1 MDRKELTNREVLLN
15 GFARLPER
23 SVIFSKYRGA
33 VEITIKAYRDTGEII
48 DIDSIDLTRL
58 QVQYLR
64 TLLSGE
70 EILSE
75 EGIDRIEQLLQRNFQ
90 SSLRKP
96 VYSGIRACRQKLEE
110 LREDEENRDNSRY
123 E

>member
-1 MDRKELTNREVLLN
+1 MDRKELNSRDVLLN

-23 SVIFSKYRGA
+23 SVIFNKYHGA
-33 VEITIKAYRDTGEII
+33 VEITIRAYRETGEII

-58 QVQYLR
+58 QVSYLR
-64 TLLSGE
+64 TLLCGE

-75 EGIDRIEQLLQRNFQ
+75 ERIGRIEQLLLRNFQ

-110 LREDEENRDNSRY
+110 HREDEENRDNSRY